1 MKKIINMLLTAVM
14 IFTINIATTKALE
27 PEQIPFDLSS
37 TVYNYGE
44 AIDKIILDTSAFDI
58 DTDSISTDTFK
69 IYATATTPYTDPD
82 ILDLI
87 AKDGLAHFGLYSDV
101 ERQIE
106 SISYENGKIILNLVT
121 TKDTA
126 GKGTLDFT
134 ANSETQKG
142 CNLSVDIDYRIE
154 LNSPIELADGTQLNS
169 TDIQFTQN
177 DGIIN
182 DEISQFTAGELNGF
196 KYQFYTPENADDGQK
211 HPLIVWFHGGGES
224 GYKGVLYN
232 NESQLKANRGAVC
245 FTTAE
250 AQEIFGGA
258 YVLAP
263 QTPNEWSDSLDDAK
277 SLIDEIIKNNNIDT
291 NRIYA
296 YGCSAGGY
304 MTLDMVVKNPDFFA
318 AAVATCP
325 AIDQA
330 NINRYGEGR
339 IITDEELLSTK
350 NTPIW
355 VIQAKNDTTVKYEE
369 SALRIYNLLK
379 DQNAIL
385 TSYENVT
392 VDGDKYSGHEAWVYT
407 ALNMPENNGEH
418 VWQWSA
424 RQTLKTPETV
434 TDTETSKTESPANQK
449 TESVKTGDTS
459 LRELYLVLSTISLT
473 VMGYQIFRRKMI

>member
-1 MKKIINMLLTAVM
+1 MKKIINVLLTAMM
-14 IFTINIATTKALE
+14 IFTLNIATTKALE
-27 PEQIPFDLSS
+27 PTQIPFDLSS

-44 AIDKIILDTSAFDI
+44 AIDKIILDTSALNI
-58 DTDSISTDTFK
+58 DEDSISADSFK

-87 AKDGLAHFGLYSDV
+87 ANDGLNHCGLYSDV
-101 ERQIE
+101 ERQVE
-106 SISYENGKIILNLVT
+106 SINYEDGKIILNLVT

-134 ANSETQKG
+134 ANFDTQKG
-142 CNLSVDIDYRIE
+142 CNLSVNIDYRIE
-154 LNSPIELADGTQLNS
+154 LTSPIKLTDGTELNS

-177 DGIIN
+177 DDIIN
-182 DEISQFTAGELNGF
+182 DEITQFTAGELNGF
-196 KYQFYTPENADDGQK
+196 KYQFYTPENANDGQK

-224 GYKGVLYN
+224 GYKGILYN

-245 FTTAE
+245 FTTSQ
-250 AQEIFGGA
+250 AQNIFGGA

-277 SLIDEIIKNNNIDT
+277 ALIDHIVKNNNIDT

-296 YGCSAGGY
+296 FGCSAGGY

-330 NINRYGEGR
+330 NINTYGEGR
-339 IITDEELLSTK
+339 VITDEELLSTK

-379 DQNAIL
+379 NQNVIL
-385 TSYENVT
+385 TAYENVN
-392 VDGDKYSGHEAWVYT
+392 VDGDEYSGHEAWVYT

-418 VWQWSA
+418 VWQWTA
-424 RQTLKTPETV
+424 KQTLKV
-434 TDTETSKTESPANQK
+434 TESIPDSASDTVQNTNQ
-449 TESVKTGDTS
+449 TSTSVKTGDAS
-459 LRELYLVLSTISLT
+459 YWDLYLVLSTISLT
-473 VMGYQIFRRKMI
+473 VMGYQTFKRRMI

>member
-1 MKKIINMLLTAVM
+1 MLLTAVM
-14 IFTINIATTKALE
+14 IFTINIATAKALE

-44 AIDKIILDTSAFDI
+44 AIDKIILDTSALDI
-58 DTDSISTDTFK
+58 DKNTITNDTFK

-82 ILDLI
+82 ILEMI
-87 AKDGLAHFGLYSDV
+87 AKDGLTHCGLYSNV
-101 ERQIE
+101 QRQVK
-106 SISYENGKIILNLVT
+106 SISYENDKIILNLIT

-134 ANSETQKG
+134 ANFETQKG

-154 LNSPIELADGTQLNS
+154 LNSPIKLTDGTQLNS
-169 TDIQFTQN
+169 TDLQFTQN
-177 DGIIN
+177 KGIIN
-182 DEISQFTAGELNGF
+182 NEISQFTAGELNGF
-196 KYQFYTPENADDGQK
+196 KYQFYTPANADDGQK

-224 GYKGVLYN
+224 GYKGILYN

-245 FTTAE
+245 FTTKE
-250 AQEIFGGA
+250 AQDIFGGA

-263 QTPNEWSDSLDDAK
+263 QTPNEWSDSIDDAK

-304 MTLDMVVKNPDFFA
+304 MTIDMVVKNPDFFA

-330 NINRYGEGR
+330 NINTYGDGR

-379 DQNAIL
+379 DQNVIL
-385 TSYENVT
+385 TSYENVI
-392 VDGDKYSGHEAWVYT
+392 VDGDEYSGHEAWVYT

-424 RQTLKTPETV
+424 KQTLAVSENIPETSIPE
-434 TDTETSKTESPANQK
+434 TEQIVNQSS
-449 TESVKTGDTS
+449 TSVKTGDTS
-459 LRELYLVLSTISLT
+459 SWDFYLTLSTISLT
-473 VMGYQIFRRKMI
+473 VMGYHVYRKKAM

>member
-14 IFTINIATTKALE
+14 IFTINITTTKALE

-82 ILDLI
+82 ILDMI
-87 AKDGLAHFGLYSDV
+87 AKDGLTHCGLYSDV

-134 ANSETQKG
+134 ANFETQKG

-154 LNSPIELADGTQLNS
+154 LNSPIKLADGTQLNS

-245 FTTAE
+245 FTTTE
-250 AQEIFGGA
+250 AQDIFGGA

-318 AAVATCP
+318 AAVVTCP

-330 NINRYGEGR
+330 NINTYGEGR
-339 IITDEELLSTK
+339 IITDEELLSIK

-355 VIQAKNDTTVKYEE
+355 LIQAKNDTTVKYEE

-379 DQNAIL
+379 TPNVIL
-385 TSYENVT
+385 TSYDNVV
-392 VDGDKYSGHEAWVYT
+392 VDGDEYSGHEAWVYT

-418 VWQWSA
+418 IWQWSA
-424 RQTLKTPETV
+424 KQRLTVSESIPETSTPV
-434 TDTETSKTESPANQK
+434 IEQTTNKSTT
-449 TESVKTGDTS
+449 SVKTGDTS
-459 LRELYLVLSTISLT
+459 SWELYLSLSTICLT
-473 VMGYQIFRRKMI
+473 VMSYHIFRKKAI